1 MCAALFND
9 LAELSSSGDEE
20 NNHYVFDVVE
30 IREEPKTLGDLD
42 FHGPLELLG
51 AIPMREKPPRF
62 PSVLKSPEPKPG
74 VPEGRKSRWRR
85 YHRLKKRQALLWGT
99 TPPLEDPRKLP
110 PRLVSPHV
118 DVGEYKWLKWRRYRA
133 KKKLAASRRKGEEPT
148 SKYGV
153 RKNYADGRP
162 RVGGR
167 FVKIEVERAL
177 LNQDIPGPG
186 VYIPKHKR
194 KKNPTHRSRTGS
206 GSPNTGIGLSSVAS

>member
-1 MCAALFND
+1 MSSDAVFND
-9 LAELSSSGDEE
+9 PDLEELSSSGDEE
-20 NNHYVFDVVE
+20 SHYVFEPVVE
-30 IREEPKTLGDLD
+30 VGEERKTPGDLD

-51 AIPMREKPPRF
+51 AIPLREKPPRF

-74 VPEGRKSRWRR
+74 VPEGRKSRCRR
-85 YHRLKKRQALLWGT
+85 YHRQKKRRAFRRGT
-99 TPPLEDPRKLP
+99 TPPLDDPRTLP
-110 PRLVSPHV
+110 HHLFSPHL

-167 FVKIEVERAL
+167 FVNIEVERAL
-177 LNQDIPGPG
+177 LNQDVPGPG

-194 KKNPTHRSRTGS
+194 NKNPTHR
-206 GSPNTGIGLSSVAS
+206 